1 MLVLGYET
9 HGHWTL
15 NAITGFRFEQALLF
29 PRRFGWTRRRASSSA
44 VLYRDIWVPHR
55 TAHRRAEARKHS
67 RGSTSHPI
75 TVKEHACTYTR
86 AQIMTSSRAFTLMLR
101 SITTSYSARAQAC
114 TFVLP
119 FENAST
125 TDRLCLASVHPASG
139 LHDLLASPISKSSA
153 SSFGN
158 AALGRDTTTRGRS
171 LPVVSL
177 PEKLTVLSLCRSEN
191 LASSRVRS
199 ISAAVSMGPLPILA
213 SSETPHLPP

>member
-153 SSFGN
+153 SSFGKCGARSGYHN
-158 AALGRDTTTRGRS
+158 SRPKPPCGFTARGAHRPQPMPFGKPSIVPRPIDIGRS
-171 LPVVSL
+171 QHGS
-177 PEKLTVLSLCRSEN
+177 
-191 LASSRVRS
+191 
-199 ISAAVSMGPLPILA
+199 
-213 SSETPHLPP
+213 PPDFGLK